1 MDTSMG
7 NNFAREIVDDLSVQ
21 RMQENVGREFDK
33 QSNSGISSGCLSSGT
48 TLISN
53 GIYKVDHQLGREP
66 IGFFLM
72 SQVNASSLY
81 CEIVENP
88 DSNSPAE
95 KTKTIFLKFSDK
107 AQASSGVSPSA
118 DPGVFRVFVY

>member
-1 MDTSMG
+1 MG

-21 RMQENVGREFDK
+21 RMQESVGREFDK
-33 QSNSGISSGCLSSGT
+33 QSNSGISSGCLSSAT

-53 GIYKVDHQLGREP
+53 GIYKVDHRLDREP
-66 IGFFLM
+66 IGFQLM
-72 SQVNASSLY
+72 SQASASSFY

-88 DSNSPAE
+88 DSDSPVE
-95 KTKTIFLKFSDK
+95 KTKTLFLKFSDK
-107 AQASSGVSPSA
+107 SLAIDGISPPA